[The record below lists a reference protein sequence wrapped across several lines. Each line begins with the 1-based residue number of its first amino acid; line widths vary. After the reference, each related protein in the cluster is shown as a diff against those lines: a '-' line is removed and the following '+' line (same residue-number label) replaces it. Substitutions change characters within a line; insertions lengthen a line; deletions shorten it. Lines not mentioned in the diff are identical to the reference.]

1 MTEMTKAVRSD
12 SAILPGMS
20 GKKSAK
26 PRIAMVGA
34 GSLASALATSL
45 HQAGYV
51 VEQIIARTSGAS
63 LQKAKRLASEIGASA
78 TALGRDK
85 GGIHVNAEVVW
96 FCVPDGAIASAA
108 RSLATAI
115 EWRDKVALHSSGA
128 LTSDELSVLRGRG
141 AAVGSAHPLMT
152 FVRGSRPTLAGVPFA
167 VEGDRKAVQAARA
180 IVKNLGAEAYSIR
193 AEDKTA
199 YHAWGTFASPLFTA
213 LLATCEQ
220 MAGGAGVRR
229 SAARKRML
237 PMLKQTLA
245 NYEAFGAAGTFSG
258 PIVRGDADTVRRHVA
273 ILHKA
278 NVARAVYVALARA
291 ALAYLPAKNKDS
303 LRRILTMRSL

>member
-1 MTEMTKAVRSD
+1 MTKAFALG

-26 PRIAMVGA
+26 PRIVMVGA
-34 GSLASALATSL
+34 GSLASALAVSL

-51 VEQIIARTSGAS
+51 IEQIIARTSGAS
-63 LQKAKRLASEIGASA
+63 LQQAKRLASEIGASA

-85 GGIHVNAEVVW
+85 SAINVNAEIVW
-96 FCVPDGAIASAA
+96 FCVPDGAIAGAA
-108 RSLATAI
+108 QSLATAI
-115 EWRDKVALHSSGA
+115 DWTGKVALHSSGA
-128 LTSDELSVLRGRG
+128 LTSSELNVLRRRG

-152 FVRGSRPTLAGVPFA
+152 FVRGSRSTLAGVPFA
-167 VEGDRKAVQAARA
+167 VEGDRKAAQAARA
-180 IVKNLGAEAYSIR
+180 IVKNLGAEAYPIR
-193 AEDKTA
+193 AEDKAA

-220 MAGGAGVRR
+220 AAAGAVVKRNV
-229 SAARKRML
+229 ARKRML

-258 PIVRGDADTVRRHVA
+258 PIVRGDVETVKRHVA

-278 NVARAVYVALARA
+278 PVAQAVYIALARA
-291 ALAYLPAKNKDS
+291 ALVYLPAKNKDS
-303 LRRILTMRSL
+303 LRRILNRSL